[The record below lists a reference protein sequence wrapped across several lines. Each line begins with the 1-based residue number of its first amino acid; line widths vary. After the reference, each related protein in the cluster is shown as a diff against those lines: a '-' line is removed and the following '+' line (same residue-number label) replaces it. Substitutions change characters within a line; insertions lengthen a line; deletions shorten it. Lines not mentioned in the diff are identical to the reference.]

1 MGIRPECI
9 YDEPEN
15 LEKFKDNVITANV
28 EVVELM
34 GAETYLYLDVQ
45 DNKFTAR
52 VSPYS
57 TAKSGDVINI
67 AIDMAKIHL
76 FDMDTEETIIN

>member
-9 YDEPEN
+9 YDEPDN
-15 LEKFKDNVITANV
+15 LEKFSESVIDANV

-34 GAETYLYLDVQ
+34 GSETYLYLDVH

-57 TAKSGDVINI
+57 TARSGDTIKI
-67 AIDMAKIHL
+67 ALDMSKIHL
-76 FDMDTEETIIN
+76 FDIDTEETIIN